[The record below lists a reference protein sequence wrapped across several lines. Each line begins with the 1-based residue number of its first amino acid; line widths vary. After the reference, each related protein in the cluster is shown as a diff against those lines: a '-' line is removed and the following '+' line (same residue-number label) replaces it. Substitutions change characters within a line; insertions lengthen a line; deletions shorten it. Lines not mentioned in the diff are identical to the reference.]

1 MIKILYLEESSYNN
15 KNIMI
20 DELFDFPFYDW
31 EQKLNNQPFLKQ
43 PYGNLWENYTWGE
56 VGIMSRK
63 LATGLKSMGLKNKS
77 HIGLVSK
84 NCREWIIADLAISM
98 AGHISVPFF
107 PTLKSHEIEKLLD
120 FGDVDALF
128 VGKLENWEEMKKG
141 VRDDMPII
149 SFPHYKNHSKIL
161 KGEKWFDFI
170 ERFEP
175 QTENFQPKL
184 NDVWTI
190 IFTSGTTGDPKGVVL
205 TYETL
210 YNTKRITEDGNPL
223 KVDFSGKNDF
233 ISYMP
238 LNHIFERVVIEHTA
252 FRFGGTISFVESLE
266 SFAKNLSDVQPTAFQ
281 GVPRIYS
288 KFQEKILEKMPQKK
302 LTSLLKIPIIS
313 WLVKRKLKNAL
324 GMSRVKAVVTGAA
337 AMPLELLDW
346 YKTIGIYITN
356 GYGMTENCAT
366 CTNLNPYQPLGR
378 GSVGKP
384 TPGVDL
390 KISDQG
396 EILMKGPFILS
407 EYYKNEEITKETLK
421 DGWLHTGD
429 KGHIDNDGFLYITGR
444 VKDMFKTSKG
454 KYIEPGVLESYFGK
468 INDFSQICVVGLNC
482 IQPILLAVPTEIAVQ
497 NKDIVSEKLSKVL
510 IDVNEKLDNYKKIS
524 KIILVK
530 EDWVPEN
537 GMTTPTLKIKR
548 AKIDEKFS
556 PMYTDWEKSEKTV
569 IWE

>member
-1 MIKILYLEESSYNN
+1 MIE
-15 KNIMI
+15 
-20 DELFDFPFYDW
+20 ELFDFPFYKW
-31 EQKLNNQPFLKQ
+31 EEELKNKPFLKQ
-43 PYGNLWENYTWGE
+43 PFGDLWENYTWE
-56 VGIMSRK
+56 QVGNMARK
-63 LATGLKSMGLKNKS
+63 LSTGLKSMGLPEKS

-98 AGHISVPFF
+98 SGHISVPFF
-107 PTLKSHEIEKLLD
+107 PTLKSYEIEKLLD
-120 FGDVDALF
+120 FGDVGVLF

-149 SFPHYKNHSKIL
+149 AFPHYKDHSKVSEG
-161 KGEKWFDFI
+161 KQWHDFI
-170 ERFEP
+170 NEFDA
-175 QTENFQPKL
+175 QTEDFKPKL
-184 NDVWTI
+184 KDIWTI

-223 KVDFSGKNDF
+223 KVDFSGNNDF

-238 LNHIFERVVIEHTA
+238 LNHIFERVVIEHSA

-266 SFAKNLSDVQPTAFQ
+266 TFGQNLNDVKPTAFQ

-288 KFQEKILEKMPQKK
+288 KFQEKILMKMSQKK
-302 LTSLLKIPIIS
+302 LSTLLKIPIIS
-313 WLVKRKLKNAL
+313 YIIKKKLRAAL
-324 GMSRVKAVVTGAA
+324 GMSRVRSLVTGAA

-346 YKTIGIYITN
+346 YKSIGIYITN

-378 GSVGKP
+378 GSVGKA
-384 TPGVDL
+384 TSGVDL
-390 KISDQG
+390 KISEQG
-396 EILMKGPFILS
+396 EILMRGPFTLIC
-407 EYYKNEEITKETLK
+407 YYKNEEITKETLR
-421 DGWLHTGD
+421 DGWLYTGD
-429 KGHIDNDGFLYITGR
+429 KGYIDDDGFLYITGR

-454 KYIEPGVLESYFGK
+454 KYIEPGVLEAYFGN
-468 INDFSQICVVGLNC
+468 INDFSQLCVVGLSC
-482 IQPILLAVPTEIAVQ
+482 DQPLLLAVPSELAIK
-497 NKDIVSEKLSKVL
+497 NKDSVSEKLAKVL
-510 IDVNEKLDNYKKIS
+510 EEVNEKLDNYKKIS

-556 PMYTDWEKSEKTV
+556 DKYAELSL
-569 IWE
+569 IHIS

>member
-1 MIKILYLEESSYNN
+1 
-15 KNIMI
+15 MI
-20 DELFDFPFYDW
+20 DELFDFPFYNW
-31 EQKLNNQPFLKQ
+31 EKKLKNKPFLKQ
-43 PYGNLWENYTWGE
+43 PFGNLWENYTWDQ
-56 VGIMSRK
+56 VGNMARK
-63 LATGLKSMGLKNKS
+63 LSTGLKSMGLPEKS

-107 PTLKSHEIEKLLD
+107 PTLKSYEIEKLLD
-120 FGDVDALF
+120 FGDVNALF
-128 VGKLENWEEMKKG
+128 VGKLENWEEMKRG

-149 SFPHYKNHSKIL
+149 AFPHYKDHSKVSEG
-161 KGEKWFDFI
+161 KQWYDFI
-170 ERFEP
+170 DQFDP
-175 QTENFQPKL
+175 QTEDFKPKL
-184 NDVWTI
+184 KDIWTI

-223 KVDFSGKNDF
+223 KVDFSGNNDF

-238 LNHIFERVVIEHTA
+238 LNHIFERVVIEHSA

-266 SFAKNLSDVQPTAFQ
+266 TFGQNLNDVKPTAFQ

-288 KFQEKILEKMPQKK
+288 KFQEKILMKMPQKR
-302 LTSLLKIPIIS
+302 LTTLLKIPIIS
-313 WLVKRKLKNAL
+313 FLIKKKLRGAL
-324 GMSRVKAVVTGAA
+324 GMSRVRSLVTGAA

-346 YKTIGIYITN
+346 YKSIGIYITN

-378 GSVGKP
+378 GSVGKA
-384 TPGVDL
+384 TSGVDL
-390 KISDQG
+390 KISEQG
-396 EILMKGPFILS
+396 EILMKGPFTLTC
-407 EYYKNEEITKETLK
+407 YYKNEEITKETLR
-421 DGWLHTGD
+421 DGWLYTGD
-429 KGHIDNDGFLYITGR
+429 KGYIDDDGFLYITGR

-454 KYIEPGVLESYFGK
+454 KYIEPGVLEAYFGN
-468 INDFSQICVVGLNC
+468 INEFSQLCVVGLNC
-482 IQPILLAVPTEIAVQ
+482 DQPLLLAVPSELAIK
-497 NKDIVSEKLSKVL
+497 NKDSVSEKLTKVL
-510 IDVNEKLDNYKKIS
+510 EEVNGKLDNYKKIS
-524 KIILVK
+524 NIILVK

-556 PMYTDWEKSEKTV
+556 DKYAEWEKSEKTV
-569 IWE
+569 LWEQV

>member
-1 MIKILYLEESSYNN
+1 
-15 KNIMI
+15 MI
-20 DELFDFPFYDW
+20 DELFDFPFYKW
-31 EQKLNNQPFLKQ
+31 EEKLKNKPFLKQ
-43 PYGNLWENYTWGE
+43 PFGDLWENYTWE
-56 VGIMSRK
+56 QVGNMARK
-63 LATGLKSMGLKNKS
+63 LSTGLKLMGLPEKS

-98 AGHISVPFF
+98 SGHISVPFF
-107 PTLKSHEIEKLLD
+107 PTLKSYEIEKLLD
-120 FGDVDALF
+120 FGDVSALF
-128 VGKLENWEEMKKG
+128 VGKLENWEEMKQG

-149 SFPHYKNHSKIL
+149 AFPHYKDHSKISEG
-161 KGEKWFDFI
+161 KQWYDFI
-170 ERFEP
+170 NEFDA
-175 QTENFQPKL
+175 QTEDFKPKL
-184 NDVWTI
+184 KDIWTI

-223 KVDFSGKNDF
+223 KVDFSGNNDF

-238 LNHIFERVVIEHTA
+238 LNHIFERVVIEHSA

-266 SFAKNLSDVQPTAFQ
+266 TFGQNLNDVKPTAFQ

-288 KFQEKILEKMPQKK
+288 KFQEKILMKMSQKK
-302 LTSLLKIPIIS
+302 LSTLLKIPIIS
-313 WLVKRKLKNAL
+313 FILKKKLRGAL
-324 GMSRVKAVVTGAA
+324 GMSRVRSLVTGAA

-346 YKTIGIYITN
+346 YKSIGIYITN

-378 GSVGKP
+378 GSVGKA
-384 TPGVDL
+384 TSGVDL
-390 KISDQG
+390 KISEQG
-396 EILMKGPFILS
+396 EILMKGPFTLTC
-407 EYYKNEEITKETLK
+407 YYKNEEITNQTLR
-421 DGWLHTGD
+421 DGWLYTGD
-429 KGHIDNDGFLYITGR
+429 KGYIDDDGFLYITGR
-444 VKDMFKTSKG
+444 VKDIFKTSKG
-454 KYIEPGVLESYFGK
+454 KYIEPGVLETYFGN
-468 INDFSQICVVGLNC
+468 INEFSQLCVVGLAC
-482 IQPILLAVPTEIAVQ
+482 DQPLLMAVPSELAIK
-497 NKDIVSEKLSKVL
+497 NKESVSIKLAKIL
-510 IDVNEKLDNYKKIS
+510 EEVNEKLDNYKKIS

-556 PMYTDWEKSEKTV
+556 DKYGEWEKSENTV

>member
-1 MIKILYLEESSYNN
+1 
-15 KNIMI
+15 MI
-20 DELFDFPFYDW
+20 DELFDFPFYKW
-31 EQKLNNQPFLKQ
+31 EEKLKNKPFLKQ
-43 PYGNLWENYTWGE
+43 PFGDLWENYTWE
-56 VGIMSRK
+56 QVGNMARK
-63 LATGLKSMGLKNKS
+63 LSTGLKSMGLPEKS

-98 AGHISVPFF
+98 SGHISVPFF
-107 PTLKSHEIEKLLD
+107 PTLKSYEIEKLLD
-120 FGDVDALF
+120 FGDVSALF
-128 VGKLENWEEMKKG
+128 VGKLENWEEMKQG

-149 SFPHYKNHSKIL
+149 AFPHYKDHSKVSEG
-161 KGEKWFDFI
+161 KQWYDFI
-170 ERFEP
+170 NEFDA
-175 QTENFQPKL
+175 QTEDFKPKL
-184 NDVWTI
+184 KDIWTI

-223 KVDFSGKNDF
+223 KVDFSGNNDF

-238 LNHIFERVVIEHTA
+238 LNHIFERVVIEHSA

-266 SFAKNLSDVQPTAFQ
+266 TFGQNLNDVKPTAFQ

-288 KFQEKILEKMPQKK
+288 KFQEKILMKMSQKK
-302 LTSLLKIPIIS
+302 LSTLLKIPIIS
-313 WLVKRKLKNAL
+313 FIIKKKLRGAL
-324 GMSRVKAVVTGAA
+324 GMSRVRSLVTGAA

-346 YKTIGIYITN
+346 YKSIGIYITN

-378 GSVGKP
+378 GSVGKA
-384 TPGVDL
+384 TSGVDL
-390 KISDQG
+390 KISEQG
-396 EILMKGPFILS
+396 EILMKGPFTLTC
-407 EYYKNEEITKETLK
+407 YYKNEEITNQTLR
-421 DGWLHTGD
+421 DGWLYTGD
-429 KGHIDNDGFLYITGR
+429 KGYIDDDGFLYITGR
-444 VKDMFKTSKG
+444 VKDIFKTSKG
-454 KYIEPGVLESYFGK
+454 KYIEPGVLEAYFGN
-468 INDFSQICVVGLNC
+468 INEFSQLCVVGLAC
-482 IQPILLAVPTEIAVQ
+482 DQPLLMAVPSELAIK
-497 NKDIVSEKLSKVL
+497 NKESVSIKLAKIL
-510 IDVNEKLDNYKKIS
+510 EEVNEKLDNYKKIS

-556 PMYTDWEKSEKTV
+556 DKYGEWEKSENTV

>member
-1 MIKILYLEESSYNN
+1 MIKILYLDESSYNN

-141 VRDDMPII
+141 VRNNMPII

-288 KFQEKILEKMPQKK
+288 KFQEKILEKMPQKI
-302 LTSLLKIPIIS
+302 LTSLLKIPVIS

-421 DGWLHTGD
+421 NGWLHTGD

-482 IQPILLAVPTEIAVQ
+482 TQPILLAVPTEIAVQ
-497 NKDIVSEKLSKVL
+497 NKGVVSEKLSKVL

-524 KIILVK
+524 KIILVR

-556 PMYTDWEKSEKTV
+556 PMYTDWEKNEKTV

>member
-107 PTLKSHEIEKLLD
+107 PTLKSHEIEKLLN

-421 DGWLHTGD
+421 NGWLHTGD

-482 IQPILLAVPTEIAVQ
+482 TQPILLAVPTEIAVQ
-497 NKDIVSEKLSKVL
+497 NKDVVSEKLSKVL

>member
-1 MIKILYLEESSYNN
+1 
-15 KNIMI
+15 MI
-20 DELFDFPFYDW
+20 DELFDFPFYKW
-31 EQKLNNQPFLKQ
+31 EEKLKNKPFLKQ
-43 PYGNLWENYTWGE
+43 PFGDLWENYTWE
-56 VGIMSRK
+56 QVGNMARK
-63 LATGLKSMGLKNKS
+63 LSTGLKSMGLPEKS

-98 AGHISVPFF
+98 SGHISVPFF
-107 PTLKSHEIEKLLD
+107 PTLKSYEIEKLLD
-120 FGDVDALF
+120 FGDVSALF
-128 VGKLENWEEMKKG
+128 VGKLENWEEMKQG

-149 SFPHYKNHSKIL
+149 AFPHYKDHSKISEG
-161 KGEKWFDFI
+161 KQWYDFI
-170 ERFEP
+170 NEFDA
-175 QTENFQPKL
+175 QTEDFKPKL
-184 NDVWTI
+184 KDIWTI

-223 KVDFSGKNDF
+223 KVDFSGNNDF

-238 LNHIFERVVIEHTA
+238 LNHIFERVVIEHSA

-266 SFAKNLSDVQPTAFQ
+266 TFGQNLNDVKPTAFQ

-288 KFQEKILEKMPQKK
+288 KFQEKILMKMSQKK
-302 LTSLLKIPIIS
+302 LSTLLKIPIIS
-313 WLVKRKLKNAL
+313 FIIKKKLRGAL
-324 GMSRVKAVVTGAA
+324 GMSRVRSLVTGAA

-346 YKTIGIYITN
+346 YKSIGIYITN

-378 GSVGKP
+378 GSVGKA
-384 TPGVDL
+384 TSGVDL
-390 KISDQG
+390 KISEQG
-396 EILMKGPFILS
+396 EILMKGPFTLTC
-407 EYYKNEEITKETLK
+407 YYKNEEITNQTLR
-421 DGWLHTGD
+421 DGWLYTGD
-429 KGHIDNDGFLYITGR
+429 KGYIDDDGFLYITGR
-444 VKDMFKTSKG
+444 VKDIFKTSKG
-454 KYIEPGVLESYFGK
+454 KYIEPGVLETYFGN
-468 INDFSQICVVGLNC
+468 INEFSQLCVVGLAC
-482 IQPILLAVPTEIAVQ
+482 DQPLLMAVPSELAIK
-497 NKDIVSEKLSKVL
+497 NKESVSIKLAKIL
-510 IDVNEKLDNYKKIS
+510 EEVNEKLDNYKKIS

-556 PMYTDWEKSEKTV
+556 DKYGEWEKSENTV

>member
-1 MIKILYLEESSYNN
+1 
-15 KNIMI
+15 MI
-20 DELFDFPFYDW
+20 DELFDFPFYNW
-31 EQKLNNQPFLKQ
+31 EKKLKNKPFLKQ
-43 PYGNLWENYTWGE
+43 PFGNLWENYTWDQ
-56 VGIMSRK
+56 VGNMARK
-63 LATGLKSMGLKNKS
+63 LSTGLKSMGLPEKS

-107 PTLKSHEIEKLLD
+107 PTLKSYEIEKLLD
-120 FGDVDALF
+120 FGDVNALF
-128 VGKLENWEEMKKG
+128 VGKLENWEEMKRG

-149 SFPHYKNHSKIL
+149 AFPHYKDHSKVSEG
-161 KGEKWFDFI
+161 KQWYDFI
-170 ERFEP
+170 DQFDP
-175 QTENFQPKL
+175 QTEDFKPKL
-184 NDVWTI
+184 KDIWTI

-223 KVDFSGKNDF
+223 KVDFSGNNDF

-238 LNHIFERVVIEHTA
+238 LNHIFERVVIEHSA

-266 SFAKNLSDVQPTAFQ
+266 TFGQNLNDVKPTAFQ

-288 KFQEKILEKMPQKK
+288 KFQEKILMKMTQKR
-302 LTSLLKIPIIS
+302 LTTLLKIPIIS
-313 WLVKRKLKNAL
+313 FLIKKKLRGAL
-324 GMSRVKAVVTGAA
+324 GMSRVRSLVTGAA

-346 YKTIGIYITN
+346 YKSIGIYITN

-378 GSVGKP
+378 GSVGKA
-384 TPGVDL
+384 TSGVDL
-390 KISDQG
+390 KISEQG
-396 EILMKGPFILS
+396 EILMKGPFTLTC
-407 EYYKNEEITKETLK
+407 YYKNEEITKETLR
-421 DGWLHTGD
+421 DGWLYTGD
-429 KGHIDNDGFLYITGR
+429 KGYIDDDGFLYITGR

-454 KYIEPGVLESYFGK
+454 KYIEPGVLEAYFGN
-468 INDFSQICVVGLNC
+468 INEFSQLCVVGLNC
-482 IQPILLAVPTEIAVQ
+482 DQPLLLAVPSELAIK
-497 NKDIVSEKLSKVL
+497 NKDSVSEKLTKVL
-510 IDVNEKLDNYKKIS
+510 EEVNEKLDNYKKIS
-524 KIILVK
+524 NIILVK

-556 PMYTDWEKSEKTV
+556 DKYAEWEKSDKTV

>member
-1 MIKILYLEESSYNN
+1 
-15 KNIMI
+15 MI
-20 DELFDFPFYDW
+20 DELFDFPFYKW
-31 EQKLNNQPFLKQ
+31 EQKLQDKPFLKQ
-43 PYGNLWENYTWGE
+43 PFGNLWEEYTWGE
-56 VGIMSRK
+56 VGTMAKK
-63 LATGLKSMGLKNKS
+63 LANGLKSLNLAEKS

-84 NCREWIIADLAISM
+84 NCREWIVADLAISM
-98 AGHISVPFF
+98 AGYISVPFF
-107 PTLKSHEIEKLLD
+107 PTLKSNEIEKLLD

-141 VRDDMPII
+141 VREDMPII
-149 SFPHYKNHSKIL
+149 SFPHYKDHSTVKEG
-161 KGEKWFDFI
+161 KKWFDFI
-170 ERFEP
+170 DTFDP
-175 QTENFQPKL
+175 ISENFYPKL
-184 NDVWTI
+184 SDVWTI

-210 YNTKRITEDGNPL
+210 YNTKRITEDGNPF
-223 KVDFSGKNDF
+223 KVEFSGENDY

-266 SFAKNLSDVQPTAFQ
+266 TFGQNLNDVQPTAFQ

-288 KFQEKILEKMPQKK
+288 KFQEKILMKMPQKK
-302 LTSLLKIPIIS
+302 LNTFLKIPILS
-313 WLVKRKLKNAL
+313 WLIKKKLKGAL
-324 GMSRVKAVVTGAA
+324 GMSRAKALITGAA

-346 YKTIGIYITN
+346 YKSIGIFITN

-378 GSVGKP
+378 GSVGRP
-384 TPGVDL
+384 TSGVDL
-390 KISDQG
+390 KISEEG
-396 EILMKGPFILS
+396 EILMKGPFTLS
-407 EYYKNEEITKETLK
+407 EYYKNEEITNETLK

-429 KGHIDNDGFLYITGR
+429 KGRIDEDGFLYITGR
-444 VKDMFKTSKG
+444 IKDMFKTSKG
-454 KYIEPGVLESYFGK
+454 KYIEPGVIEADFGN
-468 INDFSQICVVGLNC
+468 ISEFSQLCIVGLNC
-482 IQPILLAVPTEIAVQ
+482 TQPILLAVPSESAI
-497 NKDIVSEKLSKVL
+497 KDKENVTKKLTKVL
-510 IDVNEKLDNYKKIS
+510 EDVNIKLDNYKKVS

-530 EDWVPEN
+530 EDWLPEN

-556 PMYTDWEKSEKTV
+556 NNYGEWEKNEKSV

>member
-1 MIKILYLEESSYNN
+1 
-15 KNIMI
+15 MI

-482 IQPILLAVPTEIAVQ
+482 TQPILLAVPTEIAVQ
-497 NKDIVSEKLSKVL
+497 NKDVVSEKLSKVL

-556 PMYTDWEKSEKTV
+556 PMYSDWEKSEKTV